1 MALEKDFETEK
12 PDKLDLKDGDQT
24 YHGNYQSV
32 KSDEHVI
39 KYVTK
44 DGNFISSK
52 SIEDLLLKHQHRV
65 GKKKIIG
72 TSILGCTSVGE
83 LALVVRDKHPELIV
97 DYEKIVRSYQLYQ
110 AHTIKQQST
119 VKPRGIW
126 ISGQPGIGKT
136 HCLLESL
143 GEDVYLKSQNKWWD
157 GYTG

>member
-1 MALEKDFETEK
+1 MHCWLALEKDFETENAT
-12 PDKLDLKDGDQT
+12 KLDLKDGEMV

-65 GKKKIIG
+65 GKKKIVG
-72 TSILGCTSVGE
+72 KAILGCSSVTE
-83 LALVVRDKHPELIV
+83 LASVVREQHPELIM

-110 AHTIKQQST
+110 AHT
-119 VKPRGIW
+119 R
-126 ISGQPGIGKT
+126 
-136 HCLLESL
+136 
-143 GEDVYLKSQNKWWD
+143 
-157 GYTG
+157 